1 MRNPEFYQ
9 AFQRGLDS
17 YYEEWQ
23 SSKYA
28 LVRWEYLQEHGEEV
42 AEQFDAGR
50 ARAESDDEL

>member
-1 MRNPEFYQ
+1 MRKPEFYQ

>member
-1 MRNPEFYQ
+1 MRKFYQ

-50 ARAESDDEL
+50 ARAESDDGI

>member
-1 MRNPEFYQ
+1 MIKPEFYQ

-17 YYEEWQ
+17 YYEEWK